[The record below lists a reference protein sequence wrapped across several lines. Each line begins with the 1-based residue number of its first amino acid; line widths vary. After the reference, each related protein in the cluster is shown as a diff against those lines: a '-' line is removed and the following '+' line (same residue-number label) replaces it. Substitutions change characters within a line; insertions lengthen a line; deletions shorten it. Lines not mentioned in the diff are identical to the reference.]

1 MEIVLKDRDGNDIL
15 SPTLTQWD
23 QGVTIQIRDF
33 YYSTE
38 EWQYAYIHFY
48 NSTKHVIY
56 AQTPN
61 RTGDTLTTEVPNQ
74 LLREP
79 YPITAHVYVTNGD
92 VATDPDAH
100 VAARTVFT
108 AMIGVEPRMRPD
120 DFEAVDNAGQA
131 SAAQIQ
137 QNLHD
142 QIATWE
148 NELNE
153 FYGQTPTPEP
163 VSCYYNEQNG
173 KMYTTKSGDT
183 YSGEMTGETGK
194 IYRTADSYIMYFY
207 ENGQWV
213 EWSVSGAINYCKSR
227 ADACDSAKSSMDSTY
242 ATALQ
247 TKETALENTL
257 LAGLGNC
264 VVRVSNTIPVAADYA
279 DVQSSLS
286 GHTLLQN
293 KPVIT
298 FVIGA

>member
-38 EWQYAYIHFY
+38 EWRYAYIYCY

-56 AQTPN
+56 AQTTN

-79 YPITAHVYVTNGD
+79 HPITAHVYVANGN
-92 VATDPDAH
+92 VATDPDAN

-120 DFEAVDNAGQA
+120 NFEEVDNAGQA

-142 QIATWE
+142 QIAAWE
-148 NELNE
+148 TELSGL
-153 FYGQTPTPEP
+153 YGTMSATPTTGYFDDETQTMY
-163 VSCYYNEQNG
+163 SDEAMTQEMIGNQAAIYADAISGKLYTFSNG
-173 KMYTTKSGDT
+173 VW
-183 YSGEMTGETGK
+183 
-194 IYRTADSYIMYFY
+194 TAWDGTI
-207 ENGQWV
+207 V
-213 EWSVSGAINYCKSR
+213 DAVAYCKTR
-227 ADACDSAKSSMDSTY
+227 ADACD
-242 ATALQ
+242 TAQ
-247 TKETALENTL
+247 QNTAEYCDTVLANSVTQLNNTFTAAL
-257 LAGLGNC
+257 DGC
-264 VVRVSNTIPVAADYA
+264 VVRVRSTAPTADSYG
-279 DVQSSLS
+279 SE
-286 GHTLLQN
+286 TR
-293 KPVIT
+293 PVIT